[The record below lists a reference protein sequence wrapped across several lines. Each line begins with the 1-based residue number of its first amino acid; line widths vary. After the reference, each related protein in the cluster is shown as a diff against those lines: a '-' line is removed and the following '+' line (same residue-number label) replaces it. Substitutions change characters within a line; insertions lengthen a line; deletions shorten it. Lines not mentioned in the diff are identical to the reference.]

1 MEARRS
7 GEHVRTWWQNLTHT
21 AGGGSGGVGCFSLA
35 PAVGPGAG
43 GSWRGPR
50 TQSDV
55 VVGQSARP
63 RGPCASAP
71 AAGVGWGVACGDS
84 QAATSC
90 PSRDWWAEEGPSS
103 VPPRGGAPAGAAVGV
118 GSWTRSRLVG
128 TGPDT
133 CWVAGGGASLAP
145 ACRAVPL
152 RSSRRRDPVLVGPRM
167 LVTWGPA
174 NIPRWIPNPVTGLT

>member
-1 MEARRS
+1 MGLAYSANPASVLGMEARRS

-90 PSRDWWAEEGPSS
+90 PSRDWWAEGGPSS
-103 VPPRGGAPAGAAVGV
+103 LPPRGGAPAGAAVGV
-118 GSWTRSRLVG
+118 GSWTRSRRG
-128 TGPDT
+128 
-133 CWVAGGGASLAP
+133 WWAP
-145 ACRAVPL
+145 ARTRVGWLVVGPRWPPRAVPCPSAL
-152 RSSRRRDPVLVGPRM
+152 PAVGTRSW
-167 LVTWGPA
+167 WG
-174 NIPRWIPNPVTGLT
+174 RGCW